1 MWECVYSGH
10 EHHRRKSAGQ
20 SERLGR
26 DLGGIVG
33 RSHFR
38 NLLALCGFATAFCFA
53 YRYAMSFSHATAS
66 PFWFPDSV
74 LLCALLLPNASGNF
88 LSKSFR
94 WVNVVH
100 PDDRAARLLVTAL
113 IVGVAYYAGAWVGFT
128 TTFPGPGSARR
139 HIFWPPNVILLA
151 ALLVTAPR
159 WRWPCSLTAFAA
171 HLLVHAQLGVS
182 PAVMALPV
190 QFAGNV
196 LQAVIADVKS
206 GGGLLAPV
214 GEATKAVD
222 EARLA
227 ITSNCCG

>member
-1 MWECVYSGH
+1 MNTIGENLRGNQNVWDAIWVGSLAGRISGICSRCVGSRQHSVSLTGTQCPSVM
-10 EHHRRKSAGQ
+10 RP
-20 SERLGR
+20 
-26 DLGGIVG
+26 
-33 RSHFR
+33 
-38 NLLALCGFATAFCFA
+38 LL
-53 YRYAMSFSHATAS
+53 